1 MKSFLSENANGPVNG
16 GAEEKTADWRD
27 DVFGEGYKK
36 PANSWP
42 LESLEQEFRDQI
54 Q

>member
-1 MKSFLSENANGPVNG
+1 MNG
-16 GAEEKTADWRD
+16 GAEEKTVDWRD

-36 PANSWP
+36 PATSWP
-42 LESLEQEFRDQI
+42 VESLEVEFRDQI